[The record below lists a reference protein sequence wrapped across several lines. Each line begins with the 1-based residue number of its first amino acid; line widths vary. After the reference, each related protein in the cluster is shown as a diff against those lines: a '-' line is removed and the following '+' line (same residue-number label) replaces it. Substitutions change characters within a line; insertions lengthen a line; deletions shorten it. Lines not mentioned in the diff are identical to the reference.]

1 MKFLFL
7 ILFLFLSCKV
17 ADPNYRIKP
26 LLNEEYTGFISRTYF
41 QVVVEI
47 PITREEVSIEEE
59 RKICK
64 KEAYSKRDKLVIP
77 ILKDIAMESKRNES
91 LRDRE
96 LKIDSESKDTPSQ
109 ASYRIYSYENSS
121 ETNYSKNVKDINAV
135 YLNKGEFNWFLNSL
149 VLHKEDYTKNDK
161 CIFIYRKIE
170 DNLFAKVQNTKLGII
185 GRDKKIEVSP
195 QTQTDPQQNLNPQN
209 TQQNTTP
216 IGTSLPQGPR

>member
-1 MKFLFL
+1 MRFLFL
-7 ILFLFLSCKV
+7 ILFVSCKV

-41 QVVVEI
+41 QVVVEV

-64 KEAYSKRDKLVIP
+64 KEAFFKRDKLVIP
-77 ILKDIAMESKRNES
+77 ILKDIAMESKRNEA

-96 LKIDSESKDTPSQ
+96 LKIDSEKENMISTS
-109 ASYRIYSYENSS
+109 SYKILSYENSS
-121 ETNYSKNVKDINAV
+121 ETNYNKNLKDIQAV

-185 GRDKKIEVSP
+185 GRDKKLEINNQP
-195 QTQTDPQQNLNPQN
+195 QTNTQNLNPQN
-209 TQQNTTP
+209 TQQNATP
-216 IGTSLPQGPR
+216 LGTGLPQVPR